1 MIAKRP
7 QRLTT
12 SIENGFR
19 YSNPCYRFR
28 KVACERVSIVTID
41 ILLLVLLGAI
51 LHAGWNAL
59 VKSGSDKSLDAS
71 LIAAGAA
78 ACSLP
83 FLPFLPFPA
92 PVAIPFLI
100 ASAFLQ
106 FAYFR
111 LVAAAYTIGDI
122 GLVYPVM
129 RGVAPLIVAATSSL
143 FLSEVLSPLALA
155 GIAIISGG
163 ILTLAFEARRGGG
176 KAIILALIN
185 AFVIASYTFVD
196 GVGARLSGNAISYT
210 LWMSLLP
217 PVLLFSFAFYQRG
230 ISVVA
235 AHVRRNW
242 WRGLIGGGGSILS
255 YGLALYAMTKAPV
268 AVVAA
273 LRETSILFA
282 LVISVVILKE
292 RASIWRYLAGGIIAA
307 GVLVM
312 RLG

>member
-1 MIAKRP
+1 
-7 QRLTT
+7 
-12 SIENGFR
+12 
-19 YSNPCYRFR
+19 
-28 KVACERVSIVTID
+28 VTID
-41 ILLLVLLGAI
+41 ILFLVLLGAM

-59 VKSGSDKSLDAS
+59 VKSGTDKSLDAS

-83 FLPFLPFPA
+83 FLPFLPLPS
-92 PVAIPFLI
+92 PVAVPFLV
-100 ASAFLQ
+100 ASAVLQ

-155 GIAIISGG
+155 GIAIISAG

-176 KAIILALIN
+176 KAILVALLN

-217 PVLLFSFAFYQRG
+217 PVLLFGFAFFQRG
-230 ISVVA
+230 VGPVMR
-235 AHVRRNW
+235 HVGRNW
-242 WRGLIGGGGSILS
+242 WRGLIGFGSILS

>member
-1 MIAKRP
+1 M
-7 QRLTT
+7 T
-12 SIENGFR
+12 IEIF
-19 YSNPCYRFR
+19 
-28 KVACERVSIVTID
+28 
-41 ILLLVLLGAI
+41 LLVLLGAL
-51 LHAGWNAL
+51 LHASWNAL
-59 VKSGSDKSLDAS
+59 VKAGSDKSLDAS

-78 ACSLP
+78 VCSIP
-83 FLPFLPFPA
+83 FLPFLPLPA
-92 PVAIPFLI
+92 PIALPFLI

-111 LVAAAYTIGDI
+111 LVAKAYTIGDI

-129 RGVAPLIVAATSSL
+129 RGVAPLIVAASSSL
-143 FLSEVLSPLALA
+143 FLSELLSPVALL
-155 GIAIISGG
+155 GITVISAG
-163 ILTLAFEARRGGG
+163 ILTLAFEARHGGG
-176 KAIILALIN
+176 RAIAVALIN

-217 PVLLFSFAFYQRG
+217 PVLLFAFAFYQRG
-230 ISVVA
+230 VTPVVQ
-235 AHVRRNW
+235 HVRRNW

-282 LVISVVILKE
+282 IVISVVVLKE
-292 RASIWRYLAGGIIAA
+292 RASIWRYAAGAIIAA
-307 GVLVM
+307 GVLAM